1 MCSIQG
7 QDFSGTGRSKKEA
20 KLAASQLAL
29 TDLFQKDFTANS
41 AATTGNSSNPRPLA
55 DVDSWLELEGKNPVS
70 VLNELHPGTVFQL
83 VEASGPSHSPQFC
96 IRATL
101 GDLGFEGRAISKR
114 EAKLAASKA
123 LLAHLHTVG
132 FDPMTGAIQQVQSC
146 VVKSP
151 ALSCRR

>member
-1 MCSIQG
+1 MV
-7 QDFSGTGRSKKEA
+7 
-20 KLAASQLAL
+20 
-29 TDLFQKDFTANS
+29 TAN
-41 AATTGNSSNPRPLA
+41 TSNPRPLA

-101 GDLGFEGRAISKR
+101 ADLGFEGRAISKR

-132 FDPMTGAIQQVQSC
+132 FDPMTGSIQQVQSC
-146 VVKSP
+146 VVACP
-151 ALSCRR
+151 ALSCCR